1 MPKLT
6 KSLAETLDAL
16 RPFDGDEAFMQKI
29 NEAESPIA
37 GMSARRLVAD
47 MGELQT
53 LGYLKVFQYA
63 GKADSFDL
71 TSLGRDY
78 RRNRI
83 EEIAKTAGRYV
94 FQLLVGASGGAVVLL
109 LGKLLEQ

>member
-16 RPFDGDEAFMQKI
+16 RPFEGDEAFMQKVY
-29 NEAESPIA
+29 EAESPID
-37 GMSARRLVAD
+37 GMSARRLVTD
-47 MGELQT
+47 IGELQT

-83 EEIAKTAGRYV
+83 EEVAKTVGRYA
-94 FQLLVGASGGAVVLL
+94 FQFLVGASGGAVVLL